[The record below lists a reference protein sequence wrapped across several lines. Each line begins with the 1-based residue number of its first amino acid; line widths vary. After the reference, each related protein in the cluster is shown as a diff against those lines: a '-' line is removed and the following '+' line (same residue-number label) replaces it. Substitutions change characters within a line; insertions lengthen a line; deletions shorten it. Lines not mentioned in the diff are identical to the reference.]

1 MTIAVRVIVRGRVQG
16 VAYRAWTIDRALELA
31 LRGWVRN
38 RMDRSV
44 EALFI
49 GGADAVNAMVELC
62 RRGPPLA
69 RVDALQRAD
78 DVDDGSTGFDQKPTV

>member
-1 MTIAVRVIVRGRVQG
+1 MTIAVRVVIRGRVQG
-16 VAYRAWTIDRALELA
+16 VAFRAWTIDQAGELA

-49 GGADAVNAMVELC
+49 GPADAVNAMVERC
-62 RRGPPLA
+62 RHGPLPA
-69 RVDALQRAD
+69 RVDAVHRSD

>member
-1 MTIAVRVIVRGRVQG
+1 MTAAIRIVVRGRVQG
-16 VAYRAWTIDRALELA
+16 VSYRAWTIDQAVKRG

-49 GGADAVNAMVELC
+49 GPADAVDAMVELC
-62 RRGPPLA
+62 RQGPPLA
-69 RVDALQRAD
+69 RVDALHRTD
-78 DVDDGSTGFDQKPTV
+78 DVDDGSVGFDQKPTV

>member
-1 MTIAVRVIVRGRVQG
+1 MTIAVRVVIRGRVQG
-16 VAYRAWTIDRALELA
+16 VAYRAWTIDQAAGLA

-44 EALFI
+44 EALFV
-49 GGADAVNAMVELC
+49 GSVDAVNAMVELC

-69 RVDALQRAD
+69 RVDAVQRTD
-78 DVDDGSTGFDQKPTV
+78 DVDDGSIGFDQKPTV

>member
-1 MTIAVRVIVRGRVQG
+1 MTVAVRVAIRGRVQG
-16 VAYRAWTIDRALELA
+16 VAYRAWTIDQAVRLG

-49 GGADAVNAMVELC
+49 GPAGAVDAMIELC
-62 RRGPPLA
+62 RQGPALA
-69 RVDALQRAD
+69 RVDAVHRAD
-78 DVDDGSTGFDQKPTV
+78 DVDDGSAGFDQKPTV